1 MTENVKDMMSEI
13 GSHFKNTTLEVTK
26 SMSDLQKHQS
36 RTDEKLQYLMET
48 VQKGTA
54 GEARER
60 SETVLKYR
68 KAFMDYIR
76 KGRSGEIELAAIQG
90 DYRSEWAERLA
101 AKGNHYEAKALSHT
115 DSEGGYTVP
124 EDMATSIV
132 RRLQDF
138 SPVRRAATVSTTSKD
153 ALQMLVRDADI
164 GISNLAESAAVS
176 ETTAPT
182 FGKNEIPVHKK
193 GVYIFASEEILEDSG
208 FDLEAEIA
216 REAADKFARAEGA
229 DFVSGTGTG
238 MAKGF
243 LTYTDGLG
251 FGEIEQVNSGAAAA
265 LTKQG
270 LVDVLFSLGRETYLR
285 NASWMMNAGTW
296 GQIVNLESTGGE
308 PLPESWVNLGKME
321 LLGRPVI
328 VADDMPA
335 VAANGLSVAVGDFAE
350 GYRIVDHISGIRMT
364 RDEITAPGTAKFY
377 FRKRTGGEVVNTDA
391 IKIQKISA

>member
-48 VQKGTA
+48 VQKGA
-54 GEARER
+54 SGEARER

-238 MAKGF
+238 SAKGF
-243 LTYTDGLG
+243 LTYTDGTS
-251 FGEIEQVNSGAAAA
+251 FGEIEQINSGAAAA

>member
-1 MTENVKDMMSEI
+1 MSDNVKDMMSEI

-26 SMSDLQKHQS
+26 SMADLQKNQS

-48 VQKGTA
+48 VKNGTA
-54 GEARER
+54 GEVRER

-76 KGRSGEIELAAIQG
+76 KGRSGEIELAAIQN
-90 DYRSEWAERLA
+90 DYRSEWADRLA

-115 DSEGGYTVP
+115 DAEGGYTVP

-164 GISNLAESAAVS
+164 GIAGLAEGAAVS

-182 FGKNEIPVHKK
+182 FGKNDIPVHKK

-229 DFVSGTGTG
+229 NFVSGTGTG
-238 MAKGF
+238 QAKGF
-243 LTYTDGLG
+243 LTYTAGTS

-285 NASWMMNAGTW
+285 NASWMMNASTW

-328 VADDMPA
+328 VADDMPI
-335 VAANGLSVAVGDFAE
+335 VAANGLSLAVGDFAE

-377 FRKRTGGEVVNTDA
+377 FRKRTGGEVVNSDA

>member
-1 MTENVKDMMSEI
+1 MSDNVKDMMSEI

-26 SMSDLQKHQS
+26 SMADLQKNQS

-48 VQKGTA
+48 VKNGTS
-54 GEARER
+54 GEVRER

-76 KGRSGEIELAAIQG
+76 KGRSGEIELAAIQN
-90 DYRSEWAERLA
+90 DYRSEWADRLA

-124 EDMATSIV
+124 EDMASSIV

-164 GISNLAESAAVS
+164 GIAGLAEGAAVS

-182 FGKNEIPVHKK
+182 FGKNDIPVHKK

-229 DFVSGTGTG
+229 NFVSGTGTG
-238 MAKGF
+238 QAKGF
-243 LTYTDGLG
+243 LTYTAGTS

-285 NASWMMNAGTW
+285 NASWMMNASTW
-296 GQIVNLESTGGE
+296 GNIVNLESTGGE
-308 PLPESWVNLGKME
+308 PLPESWVNLSKME

-328 VADDMPA
+328 VADDMPI
-335 VAANGLSVAVGDFAE
+335 VAANALSVAVGDFAE

-377 FRKRTGGEVVNTDA
+377 FRKRTGGEVVNSDA

>member
-48 VQKGTA
+48 VQNQTS

-216 REAADKFARAEGA
+216 REATDKFARAEGA

-251 FGEIEQVNSGAAAA
+251 FGEIEQINSGAAAA

-296 GQIVNLESTGGE
+296 GRIVNLESTGGE

-328 VADDMPA
+328 VADDMPS

>member
-48 VQKGTA
+48 VQNQTS

-251 FGEIEQVNSGAAAA
+251 FGEIEQINSGAAAA

-296 GQIVNLESTGGE
+296 GRIVNLESTGGE

-328 VADDMPA
+328 VADDMPS

>member
-1 MTENVKDMMSEI
+1 MSDSVKDMMSEI
-13 GSHFKNTTLEVTK
+13 GSHFKNTTMEVTK
-26 SMSDLQKHQS
+26 SMADLQKHQS
-36 RTDEKLQYLMET
+36 RTDEKLQYLMEN
-48 VQKGTA
+48 VQKNSA
-54 GEARER
+54 GENRER

-101 AKGNHYEAKALSHT
+101 SAGNHYEAKALSHS

-124 EDMATSIV
+124 EDMASSIV

-164 GISNLAESAAVS
+164 GVANVAEAAAVS

-182 FGKNEIPVHKK
+182 FGKNDIPVHKK
-193 GVYIFASEEILEDSG
+193 AVYIFASEEILEDSG

-216 REAADKFARAEGA
+216 REAADKFARSEGA
-229 DFVSGTGTG
+229 DFVSGNGTG
-238 MAKGF
+238 KAKGF
-243 LTYTDGLG
+243 LTYTAGTS
-251 FGEIEQVNSGAAAA
+251 FGEIEQINSGAATS

-270 LVDVLFSLGRETYLR
+270 LVDVLFSLGREAYLR
-285 NASWMMNAGTW
+285 NASWMMNASTW

-335 VAANGLSVAVGDFAE
+335 VAADALSLAVGDFAE

-391 IKIQKISA
+391 IKIQKIAS